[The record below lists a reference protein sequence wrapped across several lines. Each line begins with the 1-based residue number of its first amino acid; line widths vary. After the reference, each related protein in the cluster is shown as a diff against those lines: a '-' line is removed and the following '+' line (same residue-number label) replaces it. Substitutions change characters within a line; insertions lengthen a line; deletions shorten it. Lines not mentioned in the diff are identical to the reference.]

1 MKHLHELAENS
12 RARITGFEEGS
23 NSYRSK
29 LFSLG
34 LTQGSE
40 IIVRRVAPL
49 GDPVEVEVRGGMAS
63 LRKREAQ
70 VILVEEADS

>member
-70 VILVEEADS
+70 VILVEEVDS

>member
-1 MKHLHELAENS
+1 MKRLHELQENS
-12 RARITGFEEGS
+12 RARIAGFEEGS
-23 NSYRSK
+23 NAYRSK

-40 IIVRRVAPL
+40 IRIRRVAPL

-63 LRKREAQ
+63 LRKKEAA
-70 VILVEEADS
+70 VIFVEEIDT